1 MRTVIATSLALFFS
15 SAALA
20 VPGKLTYQGRL
31 FQADGTPAPGIVTIA
46 FSIFDAEAGGN
57 VLWTET
63 QSVATTNGFYAVTL
77 GAATNIPESVFDGS
91 ARYLE
96 LAVSGSSLL
105 PRQSILSA
113 PYAMRAGTAERLS
126 NLGEAGVYRSIYE
139 FEEGLGRASADA
151 TGSQRALTL
160 SVSGAAWTTAGHT
173 GKALSFDG
181 ASGSAMAA
189 PSPAFDLGP
198 SASLEAWVFVPAAVT
213 STMTVLSHGTAYR
226 LALTN
231 MNVQASFETQT
242 GPPPA
247 LMGSGPIK
255 ANTWVHVA
263 AVYDGL
269 SIRTFVD
276 GLQTSEMRYPYGLIK
291 GSAQPLVVG
300 ATADADYF
308 NGKIDELRIATVPLR
323 FPGHRGNAVCGLTP
337 ASSGNLGGWS
347 GARASCQTACG
358 SATAHLCDAGEIARS
373 WQYGATLPPGGAWV
387 ASTSAIASVSGCS
400 GGSVTGRSD
409 LFSGY
414 VGCCNWTTST
424 YAITSVTFPSALSS
438 TTLTNCTGWTGTG
451 SAQVAKDT
459 DFGIAAC
466 SSSLPAACC
475 D

>member
-1 MRTVIATSLALFFS
+1 MRTVIATSLILLVS

-31 FQADGTPAPGIVTIA
+31 VQADGTPASGVVTIV

-57 VLWTET
+57 MLWTEAQT
-63 QSVATTNGFYAVTL
+63 VATTNGYYSVAL
-77 GAATNIPESVFDGS
+77 GSEASIPESVFDGS

-96 LAVSGSSLL
+96 LAMGGSSLL
-105 PRQSILSA
+105 PRQPILSA
-113 PYAMRAGTAERLS
+113 PYAVRAGTAERLS
-126 NLGEAGVYRSIYE
+126 SLGEVGVYRSIYD
-139 FEEGLGRASADA
+139 FEEGLGRTSADA
-151 TGSQRALTL
+151 TGSQRVLTL
-160 SVSGAAWTTAGHT
+160 SASGAAWTTAGHT

-181 ASGSAMAA
+181 ASGSAMAPA
-189 PSPAFDLGP
+189 SPAFDLGP

-226 LALTN
+226 LVLTN

-242 GPPPA
+242 GPTPV
-247 LMGSGPIK
+247 LMGSGPVR

-276 GLQTSEMRYPYGLIK
+276 GLQTSETRYPYGLIK
-291 GSAQPLVVG
+291 ASAQPLVVG

-308 NGKIDELRIATVPLR
+308 NGKIDEVRIATVPLR
-323 FPGHRGNAVCGLTP
+323 FPGHRGNALCGLTP
-337 ASSGNLGGWS
+337 ASSGNLGGWA
-347 GARASCQTACG
+347 GARSSCQTACG

-414 VGCCNWTTST
+414 IGCCNWNAGT
-424 YAITSVTFPSALSS
+424 YAVTGVTFPSVVSS
-438 TTLTNCTGWTGTG
+438 TTVTNCTGWTGTG
-451 SAQVAKDT
+451 SAQVAKDA

-466 SSSLPAACC
+466 TSSLPAACC